1 MSECDVPDTEW
12 VTVMAT
18 IEPAGRR
25 TTSFGHAPFTVD
37 DLLEFPDDGNRY
49 ELFDGSLLVSPSP
62 TPPHQ
67 RIIRRLEQILDD
79 ALPYEMEPLSTVN
92 LRVSVKDF
100 YIPDLVVVHE
110 KSVERVGLMFSPRDL
125 LLVVEVCSPS
135 TMKQDEGLKAVAYAQ
150 AGIPSYWRI
159 EPDEGPALYVYELE
173 GDRYEPP
180 VVHKAGAVARMAL
193 PVAVEFDPAVLCV
206 RR

>member
-1 MSECDVPDTEW
+1 M
-12 VTVMAT
+12 TV
-18 IEPAGRR
+18 IEPDGRR
-25 TTSFGHAPFTVD
+25 VASYTVG
-37 DLLEFPDDGNRY
+37 DLFDLPDDGNRY
-49 ELFDGSLLVSPSP
+49 ELCDGVLLT
-62 TPPHQ
+62 TPVPAPLHQ
-67 RIIRRLEQILDD
+67 RIVCRLLGILDD
-79 ALPYEMEPLSTVN
+79 ALPDELEALPAVN
-92 LRVSVKDF
+92 VRVSGRDF

-125 LLVVEVCSPS
+125 LLVVEVGSPS
-135 TMKQDEGLKAVAYAQ
+135 PMKQDEGLKAVAYAQ

-159 EPDEGPALYVYELE
+159 EPDEGPALYVYELK

-180 VVHKAGAVARMAL
+180 VVHKAGAVARMAV